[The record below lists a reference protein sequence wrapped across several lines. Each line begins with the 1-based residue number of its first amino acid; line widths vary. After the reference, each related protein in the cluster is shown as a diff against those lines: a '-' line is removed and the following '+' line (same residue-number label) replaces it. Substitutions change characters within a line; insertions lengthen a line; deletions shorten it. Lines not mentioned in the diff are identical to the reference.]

1 MKEGIILNIHR
12 ISLSQINLFWFLFLI
27 YKSIICNELD
37 LVHNSETQYMIGLQ
51 KCIEDF
57 NFIKTSTFSVYGG
70 GNFWWNI
77 TKSFGHAWQSQIDP
91 RTLGIILR
99 ASTLNAA
106 INYSIQHGMFGQRK
120 IRLYIYIYNTNH
132 HCQNMSSLKVECNIA
147 GLTQY
152 NKVNSHKTLS

>member
-1 MKEGIILNIHR
+1 MNIYR

-91 RTLGIILR
+91 RKLGVIHR

-120 IRLYIYIYNTNH
+120 IRLLWTRIFHVRPHSIG
-132 HCQNMSSLKVECNIA
+132 E
-147 GLTQY
+147 
-152 NKVNSHKTLS
+152 TLFLFVKNYLVLEKLEPPLILFLF

>member
-1 MKEGIILNIHR
+1 
-12 ISLSQINLFWFLFLI
+12 
-27 YKSIICNELD
+27 
-37 LVHNSETQYMIGLQ
+37 MIGLQ

-91 RTLGIILR
+91 RKLGVIHR

-120 IRLYIYIYNTNH
+120 IRLYIYIYIYIYI
-132 HCQNMSSLKVECNIA
+132 KD
-147 GLTQY
+147 
-152 NKVNSHKTLS
+152 